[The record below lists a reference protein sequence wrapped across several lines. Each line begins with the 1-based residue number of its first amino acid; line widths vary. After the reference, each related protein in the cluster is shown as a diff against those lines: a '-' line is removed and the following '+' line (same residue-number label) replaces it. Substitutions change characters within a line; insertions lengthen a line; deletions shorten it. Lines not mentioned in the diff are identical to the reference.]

1 LLERDVFTDDN
12 GVLRPKKGVATIS
25 EIDGSDYLDTI
36 KYLTDGRLLKFIKK
50 MPLDVD
56 GLRSFLTKENKLR
69 IKTLNY
75 KKRKAA

>member
-1 LLERDVFTDDN
+1 MLERDVFTDDN

-56 GLRSFLTKENKLR
+56 GLRSFLTRR
-69 IKTLNY
+69 INYGLKT
-75 KKRKAA
+75 